1 MNECTAWRDELV
13 AYADHALDGR
23 TREVIARHL
32 VGCSQCRTELAELQG
47 VRTVVATAA
56 TIAGAPAGLADRLL
70 AIAGDDAQRELC
82 LGRKTQTGLPSLRA
96 RRRQRMLVGTSGMV
110 LVATGLLAGAWLL
123 APDLPDIAD
132 PDGST
137 LGLTSTMPTSTA
149 VPFSAIPFSAIP
161 FSAVHFSAVGSAAPA
176 ALMAT
181 PSSVDVDCPATFSC
195 PDEIDGMVLT
205 SVVVDSATAPTTV
218 RAVYADAMREVT
230 VVQQRGR
237 LSAGTAVTAAGDRIV
252 WQSFDIVICVHSDE
266 SGHAQSVANAL
277 PHHSPA
283 DGGLDRIMAGLRSLV
298 GQRGR

>member
-1 MNECTAWRDELV
+1 MNECTAWRDELI

-47 VRTVVATAA
+47 VRTVVATAG

-82 LGRKTQTGLPSLRA
+82 LGRKTQTGLPSLRS

-123 APDLPDIAD
+123 APDLPDISD

-137 LGLTSTMPTSTA
+137 LGLTSTMPASTAVPFSAVPFSA
-149 VPFSAIPFSAIP
+149 VPFSAIPFSA
-161 FSAVHFSAVGSAAPA
+161 VGSAAQA
-176 ALMAT
+176 ALMAN

-237 LSAGTAVTAAGDRIV
+237 LSAGTAATAAGDRIV

-277 PHHSPA
+277 PHQSPA

>member
-123 APDLPDIAD
+123 APDLPDISD

-149 VPFSAIPFSAIP
+149 VPFSAIPFSA
-161 FSAVHFSAVGSAAPA
+161 VGSAAQA

-181 PSSVDVDCPATFSC
+181 PSSVDVDCPARFSC

-237 LSAGTAVTAAGDRIV
+237 LSAGTAAKAAGDRIV

>member
-82 LGRKTQTGLPSLRA
+82 LGRKTQTALPSLRA

-123 APDLPDIAD
+123 APDLPDISD

-149 VPFSAIPFSAIP
+149 VPFSAIPFSA
-161 FSAVHFSAVGSAAPA
+161 VGSAAQA

-237 LSAGTAVTAAGDRIV
+237 LSAGTAATAAGDRIV

-266 SGHAQSVANAL
+266 SGHAQSIANAL

-283 DGGLDRIMAGLRSLV
+283 DGGLDRIRAGLRSLV

>member
-13 AYADHALDGR
+13 AYADHALDGH

-82 LGRKTQTGLPSLRA
+82 LGRKTQTALPSLRA

-123 APDLPDIAD
+123 APDLPDISD

-161 FSAVHFSAVGSAAPA
+161 FSAVGSAAQA
-176 ALMAT
+176 AFMAT
-181 PSSVDVDCPATFSC
+181 PSSVDVDCPAAFSC

-218 RAVYADAMREVT
+218 RAVYADAKREVT

-237 LSAGTAVTAAGDRIV
+237 LSPGTAATAAGERIV
-252 WQSFDIVICVHSDE
+252 WQSSDIVICVHSDE

-277 PHHSPA
+277 PHQSPA
-283 DGGLDRIMAGLRSLV
+283 DGGLGRIRAGLRSLV